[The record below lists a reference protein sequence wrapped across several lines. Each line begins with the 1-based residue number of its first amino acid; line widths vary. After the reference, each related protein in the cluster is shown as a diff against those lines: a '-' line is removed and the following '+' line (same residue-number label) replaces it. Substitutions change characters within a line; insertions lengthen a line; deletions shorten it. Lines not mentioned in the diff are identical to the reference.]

1 MNLFTASLTAVTA
14 SLIFTACNL
23 QPSEP
28 VANTTLDEF
37 TIKTDTAWATRTHSS
52 GPTLDASMIK
62 SLTEARSLIHTF
74 SDGNTMTFFNVN
86 GHLSTG
92 GDILIGSVK
101 DLPELIGRYEREIR
115 AVRPQGVGVDP
126 AGCWS
131 SVPTPFGSVCVQFGS
146 SKLWP
151 NKRVPF
157 VIDSGIT
164 GTRRTRLQDAIDA
177 WNNTSVDVKFVPNTA
192 ILPTAHV
199 KFVRTEDGACGS
211 SFVGNV
217 GDVSGQPINIR
228 EDCFRTRT
236 IHHEMGHAV
245 GLWHEQQRCD
255 RNSFVTVTSTD
266 TTNYGRKCGAKWRD
280 YRTYNYGSVMH
291 YSPSSVMSVVSNPPA
306 HRGDPNLAGQATQL
320 NSGDIADIDT
330 MYADQ

>member
-1 MNLFTASLTAVTA
+1 MNTLTTTLTALTA

-28 VANTTLDEF
+28 VKSTNTDEF
-37 TIKTDTAWATRTHSS
+37 TIQTDTAWATRTRSDGS
-52 GPTLDASMIK
+52 ALDADTIK
-62 SLTEARSLIHTF
+62 RVTEAKSLIHTF
-74 SDGNTMTFFNVN
+74 SDGRTITLFNVD

-92 GDILIGSVK
+92 GDILIGSVEE
-101 DLPELIGRYEREIR
+101 LPGWIERYEREIR
-115 AVRPQGVGVDP
+115 MVHPQGVGVDP
-126 AGCWS
+126 DGCWS
-131 SVPTPFGSVCVQFGS
+131 SISTLFGSVCVQYGS
-146 SKLWP
+146 SQLWS

-164 GTRRTRLQDAIDA
+164 GTRRTRLQEAIDA
-177 WNNTSVDVKFVPNTA
+177 WNDSSVDVKFVPNTS

-199 KFVRTEDGACGS
+199 KFVRTKDGACGS
-211 SFVGNV
+211 SYVGNQ
-217 GDVSGQPINIR
+217 GDIFGQPINIR

-266 TTNYGRKCGAKWRD
+266 STNYGRKCGAKWRD

-291 YSPSSVMSVVSNPPA
+291 YSPSSVMSIVSNPPA
-306 HRGDPNLAGQATQL
+306 HRGDPTLAGQATQL